1 LRLYC
6 KKNCLKLYV
15 FYRCDYAIIT
25 DMEPKLPEANGG
37 HEQSSD
43 TYGPRFEQAPMP
55 PTPETGIESGAERVE
70 QRSEATPAAV
80 NSMPALPPIQAAAP
94 MPTAPP
100 DDAGMVVADDLPVVA
115 NDDDLI
121 EKEWVDKAKK
131 IIMQTKDDPY
141 RREQEVSRLQ
151 ADYLRKRYG
160 KELGSSQ

>member
-1 LRLYC
+1 
-6 KKNCLKLYV
+6 
-15 FYRCDYAIIT
+15 
-25 DMEPKLPEANGG
+25 MEPKLPEANGG
-37 HEQSSD
+37 HEQSLD
-43 TYGPRFEQAPMP
+43 NFGPSFEQAPMP
-55 PTPETGIESGAERVE
+55 STPETGIESGVERVE

-80 NSMPALPPIQAAAP
+80 NSMPVLPPIQTIAAP
-94 MPTAPP
+94 APVSVT
-100 DDAGMVVADDLPVVA
+100 DDSNAPAADDLPVVA